1 MIALAG
7 TIVLAAISA
16 ISAGGVL
23 LYRRRRL
30 NEANRMKFSSPD
42 KLKPAAAAVAVTATA
57 VVSQLLLAL
66 KNETLPSLAL
76 PDLLSII
83 PGCFERLSFNRA
95 TDVLMVLVHIYLG
108 PAKSDGAYVV
118 HTSSLGFLPTKII

>member
-1 MIALAG
+1 MLIALAG

-42 KLKPAAAAVAVTATA
+42 KLKPTAVAVTATA
-57 VVSQLLLAL
+57 VVGQLLLAL
-66 KNETLPSLAL
+66 KHGPLPTLAII
-76 PDLLSII
+76 DLLK
-83 PGCFERLSFNRA
+83 N
-95 TDVLMVLVHIYLG
+95 HI
-108 PAKSDGAYVV
+108 
-118 HTSSLGFLPTKII
+118 